1 MNETDKEALKAAF
14 DCALIFGLFCVG
26 IWIVSLLDI
35 QLS

>member
-1 MNETDKEALKAAF
+1 MNETDKEALKAALQTL
-14 DCALIFGLFCVG
+14 AIFILFCAA